1 MGATARRSHYKSR
14 RTSRAS
20 RVVESARADKYTWH
34 SEMAEVE
41 ISAMTFG
48 PYGVGHR
55 DGKAVMVAHSV
66 VGDRLEVAPVSE
78 RRDYSVAK
86 IREIIRASTDR
97 RAAPCPYLPRCGG
110 CDWQHIDYAAQVRFK
125 GEVIA
130 RELGHALDI
139 AIDPVNLVEPAPAE
153 FGYRSRIRLKVG
165 AHGVLGFHEFGTNA
179 IVEIDSCMVADAG
192 IRMPLHL
199 ARSLGKRVEE
209 IEVIRDGAREVQVAY
224 LKKPLSEE
232 DLRRARNVLESDPE
246 IRGIVL
252 RSGLRRE
259 TVGEAAI
266 TVELEQGLSIE
277 VDADLFSQVNRA
289 QNMRLVATVMEMAS
303 INESAPVLDLYCG
316 AGNFSIPASRRGARV
331 TGVDADA
338 DAVAAAMRNAARLK
352 FRDAQFI
359 AMKAS
364 ETADFLHRARYRP
377 EVVILDPPRTG
388 AADLMEPIVKLR
400 APRIV
405 YASCDVTTLARDL
418 ATLARAGYK
427 VERVRGFDFFPNTH
441 HVEIAASALL
451 T

>member
-1 MGATARRSHYKSR
+1 
-14 RTSRAS
+14 
-20 RVVESARADKYTWH
+20 
-34 SEMAEVE
+34 MAEVE

-66 VGDRLEVAPVSE
+66 AGDRLEVAPVSE
-78 RRDYSVAK
+78 RRDYAVAK
-86 IREIIRASTDR
+86 IREIVRASDDR
-97 RAAPCPYLPRCGG
+97 RGAPCPYLPRCGG
-110 CDWQHIDYAAQVRFK
+110 CDWQHIEYAAQVRFK

-130 RELGHALDI
+130 RELGHALGI
-139 AIDPVNLVEPAPAE
+139 EIDPADLVEPAPAE

-209 IEVIRDGAREVQVAY
+209 IEVVRDGVREVQVAY
-224 LKKPLSEE
+224 LKKPASEE

-252 RSGLRRE
+252 RSGARRE
-259 TVGEAAI
+259 ILGEAAI
-266 TVELEQGLSIE
+266 TVELEAGLSIE

-289 QNMRLVATVMEMAS
+289 QNVRLVAIVMEMAA
-303 INESAPVLDLYCG
+303 IKESAPVLDLYCG

-338 DAVAAAMRNAARLK
+338 DAIAAAMRNAARLK
-352 FRDAQFI
+352 LRDAQFI

-427 VERVRGFDFFPNTH
+427 LERVRGFDFFPNTH